1 MKQTEVLKCQMT
13 EASLRARSLARI
25 RRQPSKLEVPGSN
38 PGAPATF
45 LFHLFLLCI
54 IPFQRV
60 YAFSPR

>member
-38 PGAPATF
+38 PGAPATC
-45 LFHLFLLCI
+45 HI
-54 IPFQRV
+54 
-60 YAFSPR
+60 